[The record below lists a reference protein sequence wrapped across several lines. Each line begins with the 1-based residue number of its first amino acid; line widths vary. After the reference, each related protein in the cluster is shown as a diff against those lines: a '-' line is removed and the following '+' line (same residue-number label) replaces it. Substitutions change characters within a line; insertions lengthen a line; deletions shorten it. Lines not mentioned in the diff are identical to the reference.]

1 MKDLGKIH
9 QETKRYYIEA
19 SLAYQQNTDMKQGVQ
34 ALGITMLYFENSLEN
49 EHIIRDTRNFIY
61 DIMKTLPNKPSKKLV
76 KGLLKII
83 K

>member
-9 QETKRYYIEA
+9 QAAKRYYIES
-19 SLAYQQNTDMKQGVQ
+19 SLAYSGQIEMQKGVQ
-34 ALGITMLYFENSLEN
+34 GLGIIILFFENSLEN
-49 EHIIRDTRNFIY
+49 EFIIRDSRNLIF
-61 DIMKTLPNKPSKKLV
+61 DLQKTMPNKDCKRLL